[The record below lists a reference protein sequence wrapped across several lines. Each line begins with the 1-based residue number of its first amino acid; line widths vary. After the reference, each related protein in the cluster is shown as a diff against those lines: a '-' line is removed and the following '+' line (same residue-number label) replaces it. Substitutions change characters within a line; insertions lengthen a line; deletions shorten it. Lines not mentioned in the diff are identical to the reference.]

1 MLIRS
6 GDKLKITEPDGRYRI
21 FKFAGVIVGVEEGET
36 VRLVSEDGRFHDMS
50 FAGFSRKQIEFVSSG
65 GSRDERNSRKI

>member
-6 GDKLKITEPDGRYRI
+6 GDKLKITEPDGHCRI

-36 VRLVSEDGRFHDMS
+36 VSLSDQDIEILKRNIVIAFDWDKFHVYPVLT
-50 FAGFSRKQIEFVSSG
+50 GIEC
-65 GSRDERNSRKI
+65 